1 MMKIKNIHH
10 LKAVLGRGEYCFMAM
25 LPSFGL
31 SHPYIYY
38 REGKFRVSY
47 DRDAEGVGYS
57 EGALLGDNVVGRA
70 LQSGKLYVKD

>member
-1 MMKIKNIHH
+1 MKIKNIHH
-10 LKAVLGRGEYCFMAM
+10 LKAVLARGEYCFMAV

-31 SHPYIYY
+31 SNPYIYY

-57 EGALLGDNVVGRA
+57 ELALLGDNVIGSA
-70 LQSGKLYVKD
+70 LQLGRLYVRD